1 MAALSCARLPRR
13 AHIQAGR
20 TRPFHQEMSKLQL
33 LAMVLAIA
41 APIAARAEPA
51 PSEPREIQ
59 IDCEQDPT
67 CVAAKFADA
76 LSAQPSAGDA
86 LRLGSLIT
94 FQPGSARVYSRDRE
108 KLMALAASW
117 QEHVRWTMITVEGY
131 ADAPRNA
138 SLAQQRADKIRS
150 YLVRYG
156 VDAEYVTA
164 IDHDHARGD
173 ADQRMSGHIDLTIEL
188 CYQTAAECRAPGRGA
203 PAADASSQ

>member
-1 MAALSCARLPRR
+1 
-13 AHIQAGR
+13 
-20 TRPFHQEMSKLQL
+20 MSKLQL
-33 LAMVLAIA
+33 LAMVVAIA

-51 PSEPREIQ
+51 PSEAREIQ
-59 IDCEQDPT
+59 VDCEQDPT

-76 LSAQPSAGDA
+76 LSAQRGEQDA
-86 LRLGSLIT
+86 LRLGSLVT

-138 SLAQQRADKIRS
+138 ALAQQRADKIRG

-156 VDAEYVTA
+156 VGAEYITA
-164 IDHDHARGD
+164 IEHDRASGD
-173 ADQRMSGHIDLTIEL
+173 ADKRVSGHIDLTIEL
-188 CYQTAAECRAPGRGA
+188 CYRTAAECRPPAIQVA
-203 PAADASSQ
+203 PADDASSQ